1 MYAAAFIGDK
11 IIDLA
16 GWDQGQAA
24 ETSNLSMSSN
34 YNFQNV
40 SYIGGTYGRQFN
52 RSGTMA
58 SCSFSSRFELPDP
71 LAGQYQ
77 RWVTYFIQS
86 MQIRLA
92 MQSGCTFKLTQPFPG
107 LIGTRQVETATGL
120 GTATA
125 NGNVNITLTSIGTGP
140 TPGPTA
146 GLDIDPYTI
155 VVPVTSGQTPTTWM
169 ETVRTYFK
177 SSPVILQHFS
187 VSGTGANLV
196 LTRKSPYAANND
208 NINIAIANGT
218 PSPGI
223 TAATTSVNATPAVA
237 WSPMNELT
245 FYDANVNVSTTQVGT
260 SVLLNTSVTGRLIAP

>member
-16 GWDQGQAA
+16 GWDQGQGA

-71 LAGQYQ
+71 YSDQYQ
-77 RWVTYFIQS
+77 RRVSHFIQS

-107 LIGTRQVETATGL
+107 LMGTRQVETATGI
-120 GTATA
+120 GT
-125 NGNVNITLTSIGTGP
+125 IGTGGFA
-140 TPGPTA
+140 TVTLTGA
-146 GLDIDPYTI
+146 GLDVSPYVLSIPVNPGEIDF
-155 VVPVTSGQTPTTWM
+155 TWM
-169 ETVRTYFK
+169 FRIK
-177 SSPVILQHFS
+177 SYYIADPVITQFFN
-187 VSGTGANLV
+187 VSGSGANLV
-196 LTRKSPYAANND
+196 LTRKSPYAAND
-208 NINIAIANGT
+208 STLNIEIKNGT
-218 PSPGI
+218 CTGI
-223 TAATTSVNATPAVA
+223 TTTNSVNTTAAVA

-245 FYDANVNVSTTQVGT
+245 FYDANVNVATTQVGT
-260 SVLLNTSVTGRLIAP
+260 SVMLNTSVTGRLIAP